1 MRKTAFIAIFALL
14 VSPLFAAF
22 SPETSDSLFYHDHA
36 YEIDQEYLLDSL
48 EEAESDSERA
58 QILWR
63 LSRTV
68 LTLTDDID
76 TKDKKA
82 RLAGYGESQRYA
94 EESLALEETAE
105 GYHWQASAIGRIGQV
120 NGPLNSLSK
129 AKPML
134 ELIEKVQN
142 DFNADMS
149 DAWYVLS
156 LLYNQLPGQPM
167 SFGNKNY
174 AISYIRRCVDT
185 QDNENRLNLTNYLE
199 LAEQLNKRNW
209 NEKRRCK
216 ELDKMA
222 ASYASQTVPTEQM
235 KFYEGRDGQNT
246 TVFYS
251 DLTLGEMTDREEAAA
266 VCRYALSVYEN
277 ADMVFVSD
285 TETADEIIKL
295 LNKLEK

>member
-1 MRKTAFIAIFALL
+1 
-14 VSPLFAAF
+14 
-22 SPETSDSLFYHDHA
+22 
-36 YEIDQEYLLDSL
+36 
-48 EEAESDSERA
+48 
-58 QILWR
+58 
-63 LSRTV
+63 
-68 LTLTDDID
+68 
-76 TKDKKA
+76 
-82 RLAGYGESQRYA
+82 
-94 EESLALEETAE
+94 
-105 GYHWQASAIGRIGQV
+105 
-120 NGPLNSLSK
+120 
-129 AKPML
+129 ML

-222 ASYASQTVPTEQM
+222 SSYASQTIPTEQM